1 VNGLRVVAL
10 FHWSKDRGREALQ
23 TCNKLSLFC
32 PALLWRDFRIRTI
45 PLWPEDRTC
54 LDFSR
59 KGAEIPTFFF
69 YSGFLPHFKHP
80 ALGQVVPQIRGTL
93 SIGIILASKSA
104 IGPLDRLLGLSVSI
118 YFIGK
123 ATPLPAWRDLRKGLD
138 FLLKSR
144 SMFIGLC
151 RHK

>member
-1 VNGLRVVAL
+1 
-10 FHWSKDRGREALQ
+10 
-23 TCNKLSLFC
+23 
-32 PALLWRDFRIRTI
+32 
-45 PLWPEDRTC
+45 

-59 KGAEIPTFFF
+59 KGAEIPTVFF

-93 SIGIILASKSA
+93 SIGTILASKSA

-138 FLLKSR
+138 LLLKSR
-144 SMFIGLC
+144 SIFIGLC